1 MDQEKAQATLAE
13 WTQLFGSELDED
25 TRGIILR
32 GIASRRLSFDWDS
45 EKFNVKLIQAVE
57 LQNGEKVE
65 SISITE
71 PTVDQMRSA
80 NMVKDDFA
88 ATLAVLSSAS
98 GQPLGVINRL
108 KMRDISLAGSV
119 LAFFV

>member
-1 MDQEKAQATLAE
+1 
-13 WTQLFGSELDED
+13 
-25 TRGIILR
+25 
-32 GIASRRLSFDWDS
+32 
-45 EKFNVKLIQAVE
+45 VKLIQAVE

-65 SISITE
+65 SIAITE

-108 KMRDISLAGSV
+108 KMRDLSLAGSV

>member
-25 TRGIILR
+25 TRGILLR
-32 GIASRRLSFDWDS
+32 GIASGRLSFDWDS

-108 KMRDISLAGSV
+108 KMRDLSLAGSV